1 MRLNISIW
9 NMDENGK
16 QNANHNFQTINSHT
30 HTPQKLKEKSHYFFN
45 NKINVSKNCQTFE
58 LIQ

>member
-30 HTPQKLKEKSHYFFN
+30 HTRP
-45 NKINVSKNCQTFE
+45 KN
-58 LIQ
+58 